1 MRSVRAS
8 YHDITKIPSIA
19 CWPLKH
25 RLLGGPSLAP
35 TQSSTP
41 TAFAASGNGLRIQP
55 RVPPV
60 ILPQPSLSEDHTSCR
75 ILPAERQRGAR
86 RRPSHLAISADQSAT
101 FWSHH
106 CRDPSGYTGVVAGLT
121 IGAGAGAGV
130 GAGLLCKN
138 NAASVAIAPSTAD
151 IPVNMPGKDVQKEAL
166 LESWSAI
173 EGPLHL
179 VAGRFSKCALKKT
192 GKQAVVLAPS
202 TDEWL
207 YPNATAAHVPLVLSE
222 RNYKH

>member
-1 MRSVRAS
+1 MTRSEASPSCRSIQATRSERA
-8 YHDITKIPSIA
+8 
-19 CWPLKH
+19 CLPLHHKDPFD
-25 RLLGGPSLAP
+25 RMLAAQAQAEGGPLLAP
-35 TQSSTP
+35 TRSSTP
-41 TAFAASGNGLRIQP
+41 TACAASGNGLRIQP

-86 RRPSHLAISADQSAT
+86 HRPSHLAISADQSAT

-173 EGPLHL
+173 EGPLHWL
-179 VAGRFSKCALKKT
+179 PVASRS
-192 GKQAVVLAPS
+192 V
-202 TDEWL
+202 
-207 YPNATAAHVPLVLSE
+207 
-222 RNYKH
+222 R